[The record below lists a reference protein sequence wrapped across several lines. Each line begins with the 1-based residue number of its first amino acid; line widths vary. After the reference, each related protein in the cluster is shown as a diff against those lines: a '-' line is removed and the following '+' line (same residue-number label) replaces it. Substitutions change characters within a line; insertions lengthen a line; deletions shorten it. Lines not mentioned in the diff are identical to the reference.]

1 VVLLDL
7 NKYLKRIHACRQQNT
22 LDHLKTLQ
30 FLHMKHVPFENLDV
44 IRKVPIYL
52 NLEQIYKKIVDN
64 NRGGYCYELNG
75 LFHWLLTNLGYNAR
89 LIAAT
94 VMRPDGQFAKANTH
108 VAIVVSLDQYY
119 LVDVGFGS
127 SQLQPIALNGDAYE
141 DISGVYKVEKVSD
154 SFYDLM
160 KKDSTSWRI
169 MYRFSLEEK
178 ILQDFHEGVVFN
190 QVSPES
196 TFTHHDL
203 VTKATDTGRITLS
216 DHTLTTTK
224 HKKQTKTTLSSSEKE
239 KVLQDIFGIHLTEK
253 NI

>member
-1 VVLLDL
+1 
-7 NKYLKRIHACRQQNT
+7 
-22 LDHLKTLQ
+22 
-30 FLHMKHVPFENLDV
+30 MKHVPFENLDV

-127 SQLQPIALNGDAYE
+127 SQLQPIDLNGDVYE
-141 DISGVYKVEKVSD
+141 DIGSLYKVEKVSY

-160 KKDSTSWRI
+160 KKAIPSCRI
-169 MYRFSLEEK
+169 MYRFR
-178 ILQDFHEGVVFN
+178 DFFYFIY
-190 QVSPES
+190 
-196 TFTHHDL
+196 TAYIFI
-203 VTKATDTGRITLS
+203 RIT
-216 DHTLTTTK
+216 
-224 HKKQTKTTLSSSEKE
+224 
-239 KVLQDIFGIHLTEK
+239 I
-253 NI
+253 